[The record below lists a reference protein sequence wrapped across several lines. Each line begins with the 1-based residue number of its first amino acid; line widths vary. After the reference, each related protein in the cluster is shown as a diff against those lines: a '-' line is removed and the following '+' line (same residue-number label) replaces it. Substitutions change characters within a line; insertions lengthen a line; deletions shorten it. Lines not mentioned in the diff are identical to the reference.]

1 VEPRKSYTTVLVVT
15 GTTTPTQRVNHLRLD
30 ISVAQ
35 QQINYLLDTGPAK
48 IYGEVKA
55 DQLRVHRKQNKVNTN
70 NMAKKINYDSIPM
83 NNKDIDRVSK
93 RVSENFQFPKSDME
107 ATITASTQ
115 TVKRGGGAPTPGSA
129 NVDKVVERKSKRE
142 FGDVALSPKEKQ
154 GAKGA
159 KWAKSREFSK
169 QKVTF
174 KK

>member
-1 VEPRKSYTTVLVVT
+1 
-15 GTTTPTQRVNHLRLD
+15 
-30 ISVAQ
+30 
-35 QQINYLLDTGPAK
+35 
-48 IYGEVKA
+48 
-55 DQLRVHRKQNKVNTN
+55 
-70 NMAKKINYDSIPM
+70 MAKKMNYDLIPM
-83 NNKDIDRVSK
+83 KNKDIDRVSK

-115 TVKRGGGAPTPGSA
+115 KVPRGYGVPTPGSA
-129 NVDKVVERKSKRE
+129 NVDKVVERTSKRQ

-154 GAKGA
+154 GDKGA